1 MASRLLHGAARLLHA
16 SIKKNGFSTF
26 NHDASAREQQHEI
39 HRRSADDEGTMFIAW
54 SPNAN
59 FAVSGRRGRDGELYV
74 GSIYQDAS
82 MSTLKGVKH
91 SIEQIKNTGVDV
103 ELVTGAEADKLF
115 TEMALRLQ
123 MSGKQEEKPN

>member
-1 MASRLLHGAARLLHA
+1 MR
-16 SIKKNGFSTF
+16 ST
-26 NHDASAREQQHEI
+26 DDLP
-39 HRRSADDEGTMFIAW
+39 DDEGTMFIAW

-82 MSTLKGVKH
+82 MSTVKGVKH
-91 SIEQIKNTGVDV
+91 SIEQFKSTGVDV

-115 TEMALRLQ
+115 TEMALRMQ
-123 MSGKQEEKPN
+123 MSGAEQQEGKSN